1 LYIEMP
7 TGGEAGGLG
16 KKKDAMTEKLSAYDR
31 GYSSF
36 FFQRGAA
43 EFTRL
48 GNRAR
53 GFSPGWISDRGYSSF
68 LFPRVV
74 SRVDPAWK

>member
-1 LYIEMP
+1 MP

-36 FFQRGAA
+36 
-43 EFTRL
+43 
-48 GNRAR
+48 
-53 GFSPGWISDRGYSSF
+53 